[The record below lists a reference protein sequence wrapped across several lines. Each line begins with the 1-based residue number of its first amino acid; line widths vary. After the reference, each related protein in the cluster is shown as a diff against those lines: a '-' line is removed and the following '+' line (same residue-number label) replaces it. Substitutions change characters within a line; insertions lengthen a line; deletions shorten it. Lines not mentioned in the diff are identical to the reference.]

1 MIFDACF
8 NCGQQGHFASSCPAA
23 APRPGQWVSPH
34 RLNPDVQAAI
44 NEMGVARCRA
54 ALASVAGDGDEEGG
68 PGADC

>member
-34 RLNPDVQAAI
+34 RTAPHVQAAI
-44 NEMGVARCRA
+44 NQLGVALCRA
-54 ALASVAGDGDEEGG
+54 AIASHARGDV
-68 PGADC
+68 P